1 MSGSLS
7 VSRLCSYMGGETPKN
22 LDEKWRC
29 LRGPRNWTKDDAAN
43 FSTFCNLLLLRS
55 YYSPRVDKREAA
67 ALQFVASLGQ
77 PWETFA
83 RHKVQLRSLWPRGKS
98 WCHVSYKFSEI
109 ESAFAPYFWVY
120 DETKLSWLW
129 SSRSSDIK
137 RSSPSPSKW
146 SCLKSKIQTM
156 AFINSELI
164 LLEILDY
171 CLIVLGRAYRVI
183 IWYSFL
189 FGFLQK
195 YVGFEDFLHSY
206 IH

>member
-1 MSGSLS
+1 MYGIWCSRCLS
-7 VSRLCSYMGGETPKN
+7 TQLLYPEK
-22 LDEKWRC
+22 LDERRRC
-29 LRGPRNWTKDDAAN
+29 WCGWHH
-43 FSTFCNLLLLRS
+43 FSTFCNLLMLLRS
-55 YYSPRVDKREAA
+55 DYSPRVEKREAA

-189 FGFLQK
+189 LGFYK
-195 YVGFEDFLHSY
+195 RYVSFEDFLHSY